1 MQNHTY
7 RIDPIR
13 AEGALDPEA
22 AEMLK
27 EVPGWSADEWKDVP
41 GRILGWRLSLSCGD
55 QAIEQRDFREA
66 ANGFNQAQEAGKS
79 WLAVDG
85 ADGISQWIAGS
96 SEVARR
102 MGYDPDFQRQ
112 VSMKGF

>member
-1 MQNHTY
+1 MQNNTY

-13 AEGALDPEA
+13 AEGALDPETS
-22 AEMLK
+22 ETLK
-27 EVPGWSADEWKDVP
+27 EVPGWSADEWKDMP
-41 GRILGWRLSLSCGD
+41 GRILGWRLSLSCGG
-55 QAIEQRDFREA
+55 QTIEKRDFREA
-66 ANGFNQAQEAGKS
+66 ADGFNQAQEAGKS

-85 ADGISQWIAGS
+85 ADDLSRWIAGS

-112 VSMKGF
+112 VSKKGF